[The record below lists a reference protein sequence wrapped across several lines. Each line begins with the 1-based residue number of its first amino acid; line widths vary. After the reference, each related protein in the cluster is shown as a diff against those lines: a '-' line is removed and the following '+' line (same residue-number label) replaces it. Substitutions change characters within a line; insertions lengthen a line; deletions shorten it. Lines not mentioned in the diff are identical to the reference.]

1 MFSAI
6 ETSSQSAENM
16 PLPRQSGG
24 AKPMAWRIPSRRGQR
39 SATACPA
46 AANCSGEVTSISR
59 TSGSV
64 GSLRAVRWVRLRA
77 RPAPESTISAPSS
90 WASLATAKAREA
102 SVRTPVIRNRL
113 PSRSPTGPVRLCEGV
128 AMNVGILGGTGPAG
142 RGVAVRLAE
151 AGIRVTV
158 GSREAE
164 RAATVAADVVAR
176 WPDSDLDLHGAEN
189 TDAANADLV
198 VLATPWESAIPTVR
212 SLREPLAGKVVVS
225 MVNALVK

>member
-1 MFSAI
+1 MLSAT
-6 ETSSQSAENM
+6 ETSSQPAANM

-24 AKPMAWRIPSRRGQR
+24 AKPMAWRMPSRRGQR
-39 SATACPA
+39 SATALPA

-64 GSLRAVRWVRLRA
+64 GSLRAVRRVRLRA
-77 RPAPESTISAPSS
+77 RPAPDRMISAPSS
-90 WASLATAKAREA
+90 WAILAVAKAKEA
-102 SVRTPVIRNRL
+102 SVRTPVIRSRL

-158 GSREAE
+158 GSRDAE
-164 RAATVAADVVAR
+164 RAAQIVGEMRERVPSLAELLEGADNSGAAAAELVVVA
-176 WPDSDLDLHGAEN
+176 
-189 TDAANADLV
+189 
-198 VLATPWESAIPTVR
+198 
-212 SLREPLAGKVVVS
+212 
-225 MVNALVK
+225 

>member
-102 SVRTPVIRNRL
+102 SVRTPVIRSRL
-113 PSRSPTGPVRLCEGV
+113 PSRSPTGPVRLCEGKG
-128 AMNVGILGGTGPAG
+128 MHVGIIGGTGPAG

-158 GSREAE
+158 GSRDAE
-164 RAATVAADVVAR
+164 RAAQIVEEMGQRVPALAAKLEGADNAAAAAADVI
-176 WPDSDLDLHGAEN
+176 
-189 TDAANADLV
+189 V
-198 VLATPWESAIPTVR
+198 VATPWDSAVATVR
-212 SLREPLAGKVVVS
+212 ALRDPLAGKV
-225 MVNALVK
+225 